1 MKTLRGRLS
10 PSTLIATAA
19 LVAAMGGTA
28 VAAGEVITRPDQVA
42 DDVVESRHV
51 RAGAVSRSDL
61 ERPYFHVRVSKEG
74 QLIGS
79 GNDGT
84 VQRVG
89 VTSPIPGVYD
99 VRFRNGGKAGLP
111 VDNCAITATPMG
123 NEPERTV
130 GIFRNPSNGP
140 PGTVRFLWRT
150 FKINNDGETF
160 TSKLEDTAFDVI
172 AVC

>member
-1 MKTLRGRLS
+1 MTKLRGRLS

-19 LVAAMGGTA
+19 LVAATGGTA

-42 DDVVESRHV
+42 NDVVEGRHIKD
-51 RAGAVSRSDL
+51 RAVSRSDL

-74 QLIGS
+74 QLIGT

-84 VQRVG
+84 VQRLG
-89 VTSPIPGVYD
+89 TPTIPGTYD
-99 VRFRNGGKAGLP
+99 VRFVSGGKAGVA